1 MLSFPNRCQHIKVNG
16 TQCGCPALRR
26 NKLCYF
32 HKRHH
37 EERIELN
44 LDRLKNDRAKEARR
58 RSTTIELPVLEDAN
72 SIQVSLMQIMRLVA
86 AGRIELKAAGL
97 MLYALQT
104 ASSNLSRTSF
114 EPHMHNVVLD
124 PRAVDET
131 PLGAFIW
138 DDSDFRTADGDEN
151 DEAERAA
158 ALEEAQRKAKKK
170 EELQRWA
177 EAEVNRLIA
186 QGIHE
191 RETAR
196 QAQAAAR
203 AHEAE
208 REAQSQNEEE
218 RRLTTNASP
227 ENAILTAAIT
237 PTGHAVVLPTQAEPS
252 PARRPPA
259 NAKIDE
265 LRKQV
270 RDQFRKALPAIAAAH
285 SARNR
290 AEGRVVAHSPLILGR
305 TDDST
310 PVT

>member
-44 LDRLKNDRAKEARR
+44 ADRAREVRR

-104 ASSNLSRTSF
+104 ASSNLRRTSF
-114 EPHMHNVVLD
+114 EPYMHNVVLD

-131 PLGAFIW
+131 PLGASIW
-138 DDSDFRTADGDEN
+138 EDSDFRTAEDD

-170 EELQRWA
+170 EDLQRWA
-177 EAEVNRLIA
+177 EAEVNRIVA
-186 QGIHE
+186 QGARE
-191 RETAR
+191 REAAR
-196 QAQAAAR
+196 QTQAAAR
-203 AHEAE
+203 AREAE
-208 REAQSQNEEE
+208 LEAQSEAEEE
-218 RRLTTNASP
+218 RRLT
-227 ENAILTAAIT
+227 AIAALEKSLPTAAIT
-237 PTGHAVVLPTQAEPS
+237 PTGRAIVQPTQAEPS
-252 PARRPPA
+252 PAKRSPA
-259 NAKIDE
+259 QVHMDE
-265 LRKQV
+265 VRKKL
-270 RDQFRKALPAIAAAH
+270 RDQIKKEIPAMLAAVASAKENAH
-285 SARNR
+285 SS
-290 AEGRVVAHSPLILGR
+290 G
-305 TDDST
+305 
-310 PVT
+310 